1 MHGAQYYLGVLLRGT
16 YIFLP
21 PCPPATFEVGQVK
34 LLYLAINYLS
44 HEKEVSSVVV

>member
-1 MHGAQYYLGVLLRGT
+1 MSFRVAISIDDYGNP
-16 YIFLP
+16 FMD
-21 PCPPATFEVGQVK
+21 PPATFEVGQVK